1 MWQDFKEQIQ
11 YEDSQIRIRGIRQG
25 PTERTYLR
33 PDQDWLFHDVMLL
46 GDLSKSTGFELEF
59 SHVKTLNNSRT
70 LKIKGAIGSKIEF
83 DIEGGYAGNRL
94 AEWVVHV
101 GLGEVTMNFESNS
114 ARYISWKSSPK
125 EEFYE
130 YQDNPIVTMVQTFLN
145 SLDTRSHFES
155 DINQLKVLG

>member
-1 MWQDFKEQIQ
+1 
-11 YEDSQIRIRGIRQG
+11 
-25 PTERTYLR
+25 
-33 PDQDWLFHDVMLL
+33 MLL
-46 GDLSKSTGFELEF
+46 GDLSKCMGFELEF

-114 ARYISWKSSPK
+114 ARYISWKSPPR
-125 EEFYE
+125 EELYE
-130 YQDNPIVTMVQTFLN
+130 YHDNPLLTMLQTFMT
-145 SLDTRSHFES
+145 SLDTNSYFDS